1 MEELANT
8 LGISL
13 FLAQVIGLFL
23 GCTIAF
29 LVFALA
35 SGVTSWAE
43 RRVAG
48 RMQSRYGCNRVGPQG
63 IIQFIAD
70 AVKLILKEDLI
81 PDGADRFLFK
91 VSPYLC
97 VMGVIATLVV
107 LPMAGADLIIAD
119 LNVGLLYYISITALV
134 VVGLLMAGWSS
145 NNKWS
150 LLGGMRAAA
159 QIVSYEIPV
168 ALSLLVPILIAG
180 SLSFGNLLAAQGFYP
195 WEWMVFQSPFTVLA
209 FFIFFAGE
217 LAEGNRT
224 PFDLPEAESELVSG
238 FNTEYSGFRFA
249 VYFLAEYGN
258 VFLIGLVVTSVYLG
272 GGNLPFEL
280 AESTWWSIALSILVV
295 FIKTIFIMFVVIWL
309 RWTLPR
315 FRIDQLME
323 LSWKYLLPL
332 ALTAFF
338 GQAMY
343 MMILDIDSPVGKY
356 AIPGIVFIIFLFVL
370 FKFIV
375 RVRVNIRDQA
385 IPVNTQR

>member
-1 MEELANT
+1 MEALANT

-13 FLAQVIGLFL
+13 FLARVIGLFL

-43 RRVAG
+43 RRIAG

-81 PDGADRFLFK
+81 PEGADRFLFK
-91 VSPYLC
+91 ASPYLC

-119 LNVGLLYYISITALV
+119 LNVGLLYYMSITALV

-150 LLGGMRAAA
+150 LLGGMRASA

-168 ALSLLVPILIAG
+168 ALSLLTPILITG
-180 SLSFGNLLAAQGFYP
+180 SLSFGDLLAAQGFYP

-209 FFIFFAGE
+209 FFIFFTGE

-280 AESTWWSIALSILVV
+280 AESTWWSITLSILMV
-295 FIKTIFIMFVVIWL
+295 FIKTVFIMFVVIWL

-332 ALTAFF
+332 ALVAFF
-338 GQAMY
+338 GQALY
-343 MMILDIDSPVGKY
+343 MMIVDLGSVG
-356 AIPGIVFIIFLFVL
+356 AQVVAGIVFIIFLFVL

-375 RVRVNIRDQA
+375 RVRANIRDQA

>member
-1 MEELANT
+1 MEALADT

-13 FLAQVIGLFL
+13 FLAQVLGLLL

-168 ALSLLVPILIAG
+168 ALSLLTPILIAG
-180 SLSFGNLLAAQGFYP
+180 SLSFGNLLAVQGFYP

-258 VFLIGLVVTSVYLG
+258 VFLIGLVMTSVYLG
-272 GGNLPFEL
+272 GGNLPFET
-280 AESTWWSIALSILVV
+280 ANNWVSIPLSILLV
-295 FIKTIFIMFVVIWL
+295 FIKTVFIMFVVLWL

-332 ALTAFF
+332 ALIAFF
-338 GQAMY
+338 GQAVY
-343 MMILDIDSPVGKY
+343 MMLVDLGSIGAQIV
-356 AIPGIVFIIFLFVL
+356 AGIVFIIFLFVL

-375 RVRVNIRDQA
+375 RVRANIRDQA